1 MKKVKTE
8 HLANELTVNSSVFSK
23 AKVNVI
29 FQGDDAGTDGSTIV
43 LPSLTQ
49 GVDVSEGAM
58 QVARGFVNH
67 EAGHVAHS
75 DMDAIKVLVD
85 ECERENNPLLRS
97 VHNALE
103 DVWLERRVG
112 DEYAGAIDTL
122 KHTTKAVND
131 RFLRRIASMSKA
143 EAAEKLSDEGHI
155 GAVALTW
162 EGRKGY
168 GEETNQKCLDL
179 LPKDVRSKLPGR
191 IKALDVCKSTEDVIE
206 LARVITRDIKE
217 AEEEKRKPEEEPP
230 TGTSKPCEDGE
241 EGEAEEDGEAE
252 VPEEGESEAVEAEAP
267 IPNIGEVSSEGEVT
281 EGVAEYV
288 PEPYDPSLKA
298 AVRDMLEEEGLMESG
313 IVDGHAQWRPFTTA
327 HDEVITKTDRAMKR
341 VQNVEAYTRI
351 VKQMSGP
358 INAMQ
363 RKLEAGLS
371 ALMDRDWEDRQ
382 LTGRL
387 DGRRFVGAYNC
398 EPDVYRIRTEEPDLD
413 TAVTII
419 VDMSGSMGGSPI
431 HLAQQVCICLA
442 ETISRLGAE
451 LEVLGFTTSKN
462 LNSNYDNKYSR
473 TEALVHYVFKR
484 FGERL
489 SDSRGVMGSMTQWR
503 MRNNVDGE
511 SVDWARSRLE
521 QRPERKRVLLA
532 LSDGYPAYHGRSQ
545 REGNQHLRDAV
556 ARCEASNIDCVGIGI
571 MSDAVEQFYP
581 LHTVCHT
588 LKDLPESVIGE
599 MGKLLVSGR
608 YQASNANLLK
618 ASRHARAS

>member
-8 HLANELTVNSSVFSK
+8 HLANELMVNSSVFSK
-23 AKVNVI
+23 AKVSVV

-49 GVDVSEGAM
+49 GREVSEKAM

-75 DMDAIKVLVD
+75 DMDAILRLVN
-85 ECERENNPLLRS
+85 ECERDKNPLLRS

-103 DVWLERRVG
+103 DVWLERKVG

-122 KHTTKAVND
+122 RHTTKAVND
-131 RFLRRIASMSKA
+131 RFLSKIASMKTE
-143 EAAEKLSDEGHI
+143 EAAKKLADEGHI

-162 EGRKGY
+162 EGRKDY
-168 GEETNQKCLDL
+168 GEETNQQCLAL
-179 LPKDVRSKLPGR
+179 LPEDVRAKLPGR
-191 IKALDVCKSTEDVIE
+191 IRALDVCKSTDDVIE
-206 LARVITRDIKE
+206 LARVITRDIK
-217 AEEEKRKPEEEPP
+217 ASEEEKRKPEEETP

-241 EGEAEEDGEAE
+241 EGEAEEECEAE
-252 VPEEGESEAVEAEAP
+252 APEEGEEGEEDKAEVP
-267 IPNIGEVSSEGEVT
+267 TPGIGEIAPGEVT
-281 EGVAEYV
+281 EGIAEYA

-298 AVRDMLEEEGLMESG
+298 AVKETLEEEGLMESG
-313 IVDGHAQWRPFTTA
+313 VVKGHAHWRPFTTSQ
-327 HDEVITKTDRAMKR
+327 DEVITKTDRAMKR
-341 VQNVEAYTRI
+341 IQDAGAYNEIVQ
-351 VKQMSGP
+351 QMAGP

-382 LTGRL
+382 LSGRL

-413 TAVTII
+413 TAVTIL
-419 VDMSGSMGGSPI
+419 VDMSGSMGGQPI
-431 HLAQQVCICLA
+431 NLAQQVCICLA

-451 LEVLGFTTSKN
+451 LEVLGFTTSRN
-462 LNSNYDNKYSR
+462 LASDYEGRYSR

-489 SDSRGVMGSMTQWR
+489 SDSRGVMGSMNKWR

-511 SVDWARSRLE
+511 SVDWARNRLE

-532 LSDGYPAYHGRSQ
+532 LSDGYPAFHGRGQ
-545 REGNQHLRDAV
+545 REGRQHLRDAIE
-556 ARCEASNIDCVGIGI
+556 RCSLSGIDCVGVGI
-571 MSDAVEQFYP
+571 MSDAVEEFYP

-588 LKDLPESVIGE
+588 LEDLPESVIGE